1 MESWANV
8 IMKKAFKHGSQNTID
23 QLKTIGRELSMGTQ
37 GNWLSSK
44 EYLDLVKA
52 IGEAKSKAE
61 EESIVMAEIEHLKK
75 RIMEPDVPRKKMK
88 EYIIR
93 LVYVEML
100 GHDASFG
107 YIYAVKMTHDD
118 NLLCKRSGYLATTL
132 FLNED
137 HDLIILIVNTIQKDL
152 KSDNYL
158 VVCAALTAVCKLIN
172 EETIPAV
179 LPQVVDLL
187 GHPKEQVRKKAVM
200 ALHRFQQR
208 SPSSMS
214 HLLTKFRQILCDK
227 DPSVMSAAL
236 CALFDLVSADVKG
249 FKNLTASFVSILKQ
263 VAEHRLP
270 RAYDYHRTPAPFI
283 QIKLLKIL
291 ALLGA
296 GDKHA
301 SENMY
306 SVLMDVIKRNEP
318 GKGDPGSNITNAILY
333 ECICT
338 ITAIMAN
345 SKLLGLAAEITSRF
359 LKSDSH
365 NYKYM
370 GIDALG
376 RVIEINP
383 DFAEEHQLSVI
394 DCLEDQ
400 DDTLKRKTL
409 DLLYKMT
416 KSSNVEVIVDRMISY
431 MRTLS
436 DAHNKT
442 EIATRIIELTERFAP
457 SNQWFIQTMNQV
469 FELAGDLV
477 PVKVAHDL
485 MRLLSKGAG
494 EDDEEADSLLRSS
507 AVESYLQL
515 LAEPKLPSILLQV
528 ACWVLGEYGT
538 VDGTHSADDIIG
550 KLCDVAEAH
559 PGDNVVKGYA
569 ITAITKICAF
579 EIGAG
584 REVEL
589 IPECRSFVDDLLAS
603 HSTDLQQRA
612 YELQVFFG
620 LGADLVRKVLPVN
633 GSGEEIEFDRELP
646 FLQEFVDSA
655 LANGARPYL
664 DENERLGVDSG
675 MSSFVSSSRS
685 HHEPS
690 HGLRFEAYETPTAAI
705 PSGSAAAPSSLL
717 PDFEESVT
725 ELTRSVRNQ
734 TDSSQVDLL
743 GPEVARLR
751 LDGVQRKWG
760 RTSGSS
766 QPSLAPTPAS
776 EQQRRDSGVSE
787 GASSNKESSPAE
799 LWDGDGAEP
808 RHEIYSSSFE
818 GKKVEREIP
827 AEKQRLA
834 ASLFGGSSVQKGS
847 SGGVKGGVKASKA
860 AGNVRPGEKGV
871 PPRPAAGSGKKK
883 NWSAAEPKQA
893 SSSLMDLVDMS
904 GDDSLP
910 VHDAKASYDPFKELE
925 GLLGV
930 PSTAASSTSVGLGKS
945 TMDFMSLYDSAPVVS
960 QSASSL
966 AGDSDVLSLS
976 HRRSGG
982 MDGANGVEG
991 GLIDL
996 NILPSLSPLAG
1007 LGELAQSSSSL
1018 SPSTGVSDKKG
1029 PSRQH
1034 SLQKDA
1040 ASRQVGVTPT
1050 GANPALFQDLFG

>member
-61 EESIVMAEIEHLKK
+61 EERIVMAEIEHLKK

-270 RAYDYHRTPAPFI
+270 KAYDYHRTPAPFI

-306 SVLMDVIKRNEP
+306 SVLVDVIKKNEP

-538 VDGTHSADDIIG
+538 ADGTHNADDIIG

-559 PGDNVVKGYA
+559 PGDNVVK
-569 ITAITKICAF
+569 
-579 EIGAG
+579 
-584 REVEL
+584 
-589 IPECRSFVDDLLAS
+589 CRSFVDDLLAS

-612 YELQVFFG
+612 YELQVFLG

-690 HGLRFEAYETPTAAI
+690 HGLRFEAYETPTLAVS
-705 PSGSAAAPSSLL
+705 SGSAAVPSSLL

-725 ELTRSVRNQ
+725 EPTRSVRNQ

-766 QPSLAPTPAS
+766 QPSPAPTPVS
-776 EQQRRDSGVSE
+776 EQQRRGSGVSE
-787 GASSNKESSPAE
+787 GASSNNESSPAE
-799 LWDGDGAEP
+799 P
-808 RHEIYSSSFE
+808 RHDTYSSSFE
-818 GKKVEREIP
+818 GKKVQRVIP

-847 SGGVKGGVKASKA
+847 SGGVNGGVKASNA
-860 AGNVRPGEKGV
+860 AGNVRPSEKGV
-871 PPRPAAGSGKKK
+871 PSRPVAGSGKEK

-904 GDDSLP
+904 GDDLLP
-910 VHDAKASYDPFKELE
+910 VHDSKASYDPFKGLE

-930 PSTAASSTSVGLGKS
+930 PSTAASSTPAGLGKS

-966 AGDSDVLSLS
+966 AGDSDVLPLG

-991 GLIDL
+991 GLMDL
-996 NILPSLSPLAG
+996 NMLPSVSPLAG
-1007 LGELAQSSSSL
+1007 LGELAQSSSSS

>member
-1 MESWANV
+1 MESWATDIV
-8 IMKKAFKHGSQNTID
+8 KKAFKQGSQGTVD
-23 QLKTIGRELSMGTQ
+23 QLKTIGRELAMGSQ
-37 GNWLSSK
+37 GSSK
-44 EYLDLVKA
+44 DFLDLVKA

-61 EESIVMAEIEHLKK
+61 EERIVLAEIELLKK

-118 NLLCKRSGYLATTL
+118 NLLCKKSGYLATTL

-158 VVCAALTAVCKLIN
+158 VVSAALTAVCKLIN

-179 LPQVVDLL
+179 LPQVIDLL
-187 GHPKEQVRKKAVM
+187 GHPKEHVRKKAVM
-200 ALHRFQQR
+200 ALHRFYQR
-208 SPSSMS
+208 SPSSVS

-236 CALFDLVSADVKG
+236 CALFDLVSSDVKA

-270 RAYDYHRTPAPFI
+270 KAYDYHRTPAPFV
-283 QIKLLKIL
+283 QIKILKIL

-296 GDKHA
+296 GDRHT

-306 SVLMDVIKRNEP
+306 SVLLEVLKRCEP
-318 GKGDPGSNITNAILY
+318 GKGEPATNISNAILY

-338 ITAIMAN
+338 ITAIVA
-345 SKLLGLAAEITSRF
+345 SPKLLGMAAEITSRF
-359 LKSDSH
+359 LKSDNH

-376 RVIEINP
+376 RVIQINP
-383 DFAEEHQLSVI
+383 DFAEQHQLAVI

-416 KSSNVEVIVDRMISY
+416 KSTNVEVIVDHMISY

-442 EIATRIIELTERFAP
+442 EIASRIVELAERFAP

-477 PVKVAHDL
+477 PAKVAHDL
-485 MRLLSKGAG
+485 MRLLAKGAG

-515 LAEPKLPSILLQV
+515 LGEPKLPSILLQV
-528 ACWVLGEYGT
+528 VCWVLGEFGT
-538 VDGTHSADDIIG
+538 ADGTHSADDIIG

-559 PGDNVVKGYA
+559 PGDTVVKGYA

-579 EIGAG
+579 EIAAG
-584 REVEL
+584 RQVQL
-589 IPECRSFVDDLLAS
+589 LPECRSFMDDLLAS

-612 YELQVFFG
+612 YELQVFLG
-620 LGADLVRKVLPVN
+620 LGPDIVQKVLHVN
-633 GSGEEIEFDRELP
+633 GSGEEIEIDTDLP
-646 FLQEFVDSA
+646 FLQEFVDSSR
-655 LANGARPYL
+655 ANGARPYVH
-664 DENERLGVDSG
+664 ENERFEMSSG
-675 MSSFVSSSRS
+675 MSSFVSTSRTQQ
-685 HHEPS
+685 EPS
-690 HGLRFEAYETPTAAI
+690 HALRFEAYETPTVHT
-705 PSGSAAAPSSLL
+705 PSASSSAPPSLL
-717 PDFEESVT
+717 PDFQEKKPESP
-725 ELTRSVRNQ
+725 RSLRNQ
-734 TDSSQVDLL
+734 LAADNSQVDLL
-743 GPEVARLR
+743 GPEITRLR
-751 LDGVQRKWG
+751 LDGVQKKWG
-760 RTSGSS
+760 RPSAPS
-766 QPSLAPTPAS
+766 QPPPVTTSNFDQEIERS
-776 EQQRRDSGVSE
+776 GNGGSGVSE
-787 GASSNKESSPAE
+787 RASSNRESTPAVHVYTE
-799 LWDGDGAEP
+799 
-808 RHEIYSSSFE
+808 
-818 GKKVEREIP
+818 KKKAQPEIP

-834 ASLFGGSSVQKGS
+834 ASLFGGSSGKRDAN
-847 SGGVKGGVKASKA
+847 GVKGSKPA
-860 AGNVRPGEKGV
+860 PN
-871 PPRPAAGSGKKK
+871 RPAAGNSKEKIP
-883 NWSAAEPKQA
+883 STAQA
-893 SSSLMDLVDMS
+893 PAPAPLMDLMDMGG
-904 GDDSLP
+904 GDLFSAP
-910 VHDAKASYDPFKELE
+910 VAKASYDPFKELE
-925 GLLGV
+925 GLLDG
-930 PSTAASSTSVGLGKS
+930 PSTAASTSTPAAPQKS
-945 TMDFMSLYDSAPVVS
+945 SSIDFMSLYDSTPVVS
-960 QSASSL
+960 HNTVPSTN
-966 AGDSDVLSLS
+966 DHDFLSLGLTS
-976 HRRSGG
+976 SSGIEP
-982 MDGANGVEG
+982 MNRPEA
-991 GLIDL
+991 GLLDL
-996 NILPSLSPLAG
+996 NEFPANSPLAG
-1007 LGELAQSSSSL
+1007 LAGLGQSSSS
-1018 SPSTGVSDKKG
+1018 SSTSLPERKG
-1029 PSRQH
+1029 PSLQD

-1040 ASRQVGVTPT
+1040 TTRQVGVTPT